1 MTATGLRAACLAAL
15 LVLGGPGAHALGSD
29 YGYDSFKTPDAV
41 TWVQLCGAWGPNH
54 QGTYRVVH
62 AEQYA
67 QSFLYVQWMARDANG
82 SLQAAHTVAIAEL
95 DNDHAEIDRGRARL
109 ERLGGSDH
117 HAAAEP
123 RARGLA
129 CRRPFRAGL
138 RAAGEPLL
146 RARRVARG
154 RPAAARRAPAAWHP
168 GRDRST
174 RRCARPSI

>member
-15 LVLGGPGAHALGSD
+15 LLGGPGAHALGSD

-41 TWVQLCGAWGPNH
+41 TWVQLCGTWGPNH

-95 DNDHAEIDRGRARL
+95 DNDHAEIALSELTCRATPRGIVLTAKADSGHDDKL
-109 ERLGGSDH
+109 
-117 HAAAEP
+117 
-123 RARGLA
+123 
-129 CRRPFRAGL
+129 
-138 RAAGEPLL
+138 
-146 RARRVARG
+146 RRVTIEVGPAPGQYRF
-154 RPAAARRAPAAWHP
+154 RPQR
-168 GRDRST
+168 T
-174 RRCARPSI
+174 R

>member
-1 MTATGLRAACLAAL
+1 MTATGLRTACLAAL

-95 DNDHAEIDRGRARL
+95 DNDHAEIALSDLTCRATPRGIVLTAKADSGHDDKL
-109 ERLGGSDH
+109 
-117 HAAAEP
+117 
-123 RARGLA
+123 
-129 CRRPFRAGL
+129 
-138 RAAGEPLL
+138 
-146 RARRVARG
+146 RRVTIEVGPAPGQYRF
-154 RPAAARRAPAAWHP
+154 RPQR
-168 GRDRST
+168 T
-174 RRCARPSI
+174 R

>member
-1 MTATGLRAACLAAL
+1 MTATGLRAACLGAL
-15 LVLGGPGAHALGSD
+15 LLLGGPGAHALGSD

-95 DNDHAEIDRGRARL
+95 DNDHAEIALSDLTCRATPRGIVLTAKADSGHDDKL
-109 ERLGGSDH
+109 
-117 HAAAEP
+117 
-123 RARGLA
+123 
-129 CRRPFRAGL
+129 
-138 RAAGEPLL
+138 
-146 RARRVARG
+146 RRVTIEVGPAPGQYRF
-154 RPAAARRAPAAWHP
+154 RPQR
-168 GRDRST
+168 T
-174 RRCARPSI
+174 R